1 MGNIKEDKSQYIYFG
16 IVESLIQF
24 ALDIIYGAKHLAS
37 TFGLKKFKNH
47 LGDLPL
53 MLLYNLKNTYPYIFA
68 LLKCKDDMGLVFTFY
83 IR

>member
-37 TFGLKKFKNH
+37 TFG
-47 LGDLPL
+47 
-53 MLLYNLKNTYPYIFA
+53 
-68 LLKCKDDMGLVFTFY
+68 
-83 IR
+83 